1 MAGRNGRNGL
11 RTIQRLDAPGP
22 LPNLPNKGGDRD
34 LDLGAIS
41 VNESLQHL
49 LPLLTAV
56 GYTSPAAF
64 ATSILGM
71 SDAHRRWRGVRIA
84 IRLINLISLITR

>member
-22 LPNLPNKGGDRD
+22 LPNLPDKGDTD